1 MSQNS
6 PSLRSSRT
14 LSKPLQIPARIWPMT
29 VFPILQTGL
38 FALSCYFATW
48 NLTCTA
54 VCILASSLAL
64 NFTIHISVHELLHY
78 SDRRPLPVWMNMVIS
93 AVSGLSFDAYR
104 FHHHNHHRHNN
115 GLGDYS
121 KTWRMTPRGPTA
133 YGVLRYALSW
143 PLQVVQT
150 TRELRAEK
158 CLNRPRLAHRRM
170 RYENCAILAVIIG
183 LGMCSWY
190 FAVLYMVM
198 VYFGWSLVSVHNYGQ
213 HPPDEFA
220 NAVSFTSSNLYNR
233 LFFNN
238 GLHHEHHAEP
248 AKASHELSPNLKA
261 PQVPGPHLVS
271 PFRRKLHREATSVT
285 STK

>member
-6 PSLRSSRT
+6 PSLRSLRARSN
-14 LSKPLQIPARIWPMT
+14 SFQMPVRIWPMT
-29 VFPILQTGL
+29 VFPILQTGF
-38 FALSCYFATW
+38 FALSCYFVTW
-48 NLTCTA
+48 NPACTVA
-54 VCILASSLAL
+54 CVLASSLAL

-78 SDRRPLPVWMNMVIS
+78 SDRQPLPVWMNMVIS

-115 GLGDYS
+115 GLRDYS

-150 TRELRAEK
+150 TQALRAEK
-158 CLNRPRLAHRRM
+158 RLNRPRMVHRRM
-170 RYENCAILAVIIG
+170 SYENCSILTVLIV
-183 LGMCSWY
+183 LGMCSWH

-198 VYFGWSLVSVHNYGQ
+198 VYLGWSFVSVHNYGQ
-213 HPPDEFA
+213 HPPGEFT
-220 NAVSFTSSNLYNR
+220 NAASFTRSNLYNR

-238 GLHHEHHAEP
+238 GLHYEHHAEP
-248 AKASHELSPNLKA
+248 AKASRELSPSLEA
-261 PQVPGPHLVS
+261 PQVAEPHLVS

>member
-6 PSLRSSRT
+6 PSLRSLRARSN
-14 LSKPLQIPARIWPMT
+14 SFQMPVRIWPMT
-29 VFPILQTGL
+29 VFPILQTGF
-38 FALSCYFATW
+38 FALSCYFVTW
-48 NLTCTA
+48 NPACTVA
-54 VCILASSLAL
+54 CVLASSLAL

-78 SDRRPLPVWMNMVIS
+78 SDRQPLPVWMNMVIS

-150 TRELRAEK
+150 THALRAEK
-158 CLNRPRLAHRRM
+158 RLNRPRMVHRRM
-170 RYENCAILAVIIG
+170 RYENCSILTVLIV
-183 LGMCSWY
+183 LGMCSWH
-190 FAVLYMVM
+190 FAVLYMLM
-198 VYFGWSLVSVHNYGQ
+198 VYLGWSLVSVHNYGQ
-213 HPPDEFA
+213 HPPGEFT
-220 NAVSFTSSNLYNR
+220 NAASFTSSSLYNR

-248 AKASHELSPNLKA
+248 AKASHELSPNLEA
-261 PQVPGPHLVS
+261 PQVAEPHLVS
-271 PFRRKLHREATSVT
+271 PFRRKLRREATSVT